1 MTRQILPIAVLL
13 LVAVCG
19 YGVSAQP
26 DLIVADIGFVPATPI
41 AGEMTTIVATLEN
54 IGSANT
60 GQPFYVTFE
69 VDGREVDVV
78 MVARGLGAGRT
89 APTTVSWHAA
99 AGTHVVRILVDDPFD
114 RVAESDESNNNLT
127 RTVHVALS
135 NVATDALAPFKVA
148 VARFDDLSGSPFI
161 NVGEGV
167 ADKLIERLIAV
178 GIRVL
183 ERSELEAIMRE
194 HGLNPALSSDIS
206 IAGQLL
212 GADLLIV
219 GSVTDVDVQE
229 VSFSLGFLSLN
240 NAAVDV
246 SVSARVVNVATSE
259 ILSAFSVEGY
269 DEGSTGFSIDI
280 GQVLGYLQA
289 TPTPTCI
296 PGFLPQ
302 EAWYSIGESIPLSY
316 QNPGASAWF
325 GVEIYTATGTFLK
338 WLGWEYIDIGDCGDW
353 VWDQKSAAGFQMS
366 PGIYTAKLWN
376 GAAYVETVDFQI
388 RPGFSLIIPPVDEIT
403 VGTEQFSETVVGTA
417 LDQALDQLTA
427 SILQSME
434 QLAPML
440 LVQKESLLG
449 ALDEAPAHERTGQ
462 IAAILPDGRLAIN
475 TGASDGITRG
485 EFFEVLH
492 VANVVVDPRTQ
503 EILAYDVLGVK
514 GEIVVTEVRDLVSY
528 AVPTSG
534 FVAEIGDIV
543 RRLVP

>member
-135 NVATDALAPFKVA
+135 DVATDALAPFKVA

>member
-1 MTRQILPIAVLL
+1 MTRQILPVAVLL

-19 YGVSAQP
+19 YGASAQP
-26 DLIVADIGFVPATPI
+26 DLIVADIGFIPATPI
-41 AGEMTTIVATLEN
+41 AGEMTTIVATIEN
-54 IGSANT
+54 TGSQNT

-78 MVARGLGAGRT
+78 MVARGLDAGRT

-99 AGTHVVRILVDDPFD
+99 AGTHAVRILVDEPFD
-114 RVAESDESNNNLT
+114 RVAETDEGNNSSS

-135 NVATDALAPFKVA
+135 DVATDALAPFKVA
-148 VARFDDLSGSPFI
+148 VARFDDLSGSPFV

-194 HGLNPALSSDIS
+194 HGLNPALSSDVS

-259 ILSAFSVEGY
+259 ILSAFSADGH

-289 TPTPTCI
+289 ASTPACA
-296 PGFLPQ
+296 PGFLT
-302 EAWYSIGESIPLSY
+302 EKAWYSIGESIPLSY

-338 WLGWEYIDIGDCGDW
+338 WLGWEYIDVGDCGHW
-353 VWDQKSAAGFQMS
+353 IWDQKNAAGFQMS
-366 PGIYTAKLWN
+366 PGIYTAKLWD
-376 GAAYVETVDFQI
+376 GATYVETVDFQI
-388 RPGFSLIIPPVDEIT
+388 RPGPSLIIPPVDEIT
-403 VGTEQFSETVVGTA
+403 VGTKQFSETVVGTA

-427 SILQSME
+427 SVLRSME
-434 QLAPML
+434 QMAPML
-440 LVQKESLLG
+440 LAQKESLLG
-449 ALDEAPAHERTGQ
+449 TAEEAPPHEHIAQ

-475 TGASDGITRG
+475 TGASDGVTRG

-492 VANVVVDPRTQ
+492 VANVVVNPQTQ

-514 GEIVVTEVRDLVSY
+514 GELVVTEVRDLVSY
-528 AVPTSG
+528 AVPTSE
-534 FVAEIGDIV
+534 FVPEIGDIV
-543 RRLVP
+543 RWLLP